1 MPATT
6 GFTAVYV
13 NSYMQ
18 LCLKHVP
25 FGKSLMAL
33 LVEEV
38 YSHSVSGIT
47 EASSDNRFLTVSL
60 AFDLSSVAAWYA
72 IS

>member
-6 GFTAVYV
+6 GFIAVYV

-18 LCLKHVP
+18 LCLKQAP
-25 FGKSLMAL
+25 SGKSLMAVL
-33 LVEEV
+33 SKEV

-47 EASSDNRFLTVSL
+47 EGSSDNRFLTVSL
-60 AFDLSSVAAWYA
+60 AFDSSSVAAGYA
-72 IS
+72 SS